1 MDSLGASNDMPP
13 AGHSEPTR
21 SLNLAAH
28 PAHIREYRLLE
39 QIGAG
44 GMGAVYRAEHTR
56 LKRIVALKLLPP
68 SRVQDSRAIARFER
82 EMEAIGRLDH
92 PSVVRATDAGE
103 HGGSHYLVM
112 EYVEGIDLASLAQ
125 QQGPLPVADACE
137 LTRQAALGLQYI
149 HEYGLVHRDVKPS
162 NLMLTRAGQ
171 VKILDLGLALLRGGD
186 ADSHLTDSGQALGTA
201 DYMAPEQAVDSRQV
215 DIRADIYSLGCTLYR
230 LLAGRP
236 PFTAP
241 EYPGVVERILA
252 HVNQPIPP
260 LRSFRPGLPA
270 ELEAVLDRMLAKKP
284 AGRYAVPREVAQSLE
299 PLAAGSDLPGLAR
312 QVVAPAGATDRRRLA
327 STPDFV
333 SLPQTETRTYTQ
345 ALRPAV
351 PGAVGRPL
359 LGDRREP
366 KIEPLLRQL
375 GLAA

>member
-1 MDSLGASNDMPP
+1 MPP

-21 SLNLAAH
+21 SLDLAAY

-162 NLMLTRAGQ
+162 NLMLTHGPSEDPR
-171 VKILDLGLALLRGGD
+171 LGIGPSPRWRCRQP
-186 ADSHLTDSGQALGTA
+186 SHRFG
-201 DYMAPEQAVDSRQV
+201 
-215 DIRADIYSLGCTLYR
+215 
-230 LLAGRP
+230 
-236 PFTAP
+236 
-241 EYPGVVERILA
+241 
-252 HVNQPIPP
+252 
-260 LRSFRPGLPA
+260 PGL
-270 ELEAVLDRMLAKKP
+270 
-284 AGRYAVPREVAQSLE
+284 GN
-299 PLAAGSDLPGLAR
+299 
-312 QVVAPAGATDRRRLA
+312 RRLHG
-327 STPDFV
+327 P
-333 SLPQTETRTYTQ
+333 RTS
-345 ALRPAV
+345 
-351 PGAVGRPL
+351 
-359 LGDRREP
+359 RR
-366 KIEPLLRQL
+366 
-375 GLAA
+375 